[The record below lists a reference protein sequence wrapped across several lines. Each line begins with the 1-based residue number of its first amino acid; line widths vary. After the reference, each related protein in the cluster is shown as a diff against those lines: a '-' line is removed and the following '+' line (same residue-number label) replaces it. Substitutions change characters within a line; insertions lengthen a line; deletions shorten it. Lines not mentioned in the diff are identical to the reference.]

1 MFTRYVFNF
10 ISISFFFRFGYR
22 VQLLLGEEDQKVATI
37 AIFVHEIMEAEMASF
52 RRENLM
58 HQVYG
63 VKNWISDCLAYL
75 QNFLQKGLKSSALP
89 LTKSQRIKAKRKYF
103 LLYFSSSQ
111 MKICHFYFIFS
122 VNDTHDN

>member
-1 MFTRYVFNF
+1 MCTRYIQFYFDF
-10 ISISFFFRFGYR
+10 IFLDL
-22 VQLLLGEEDQKVATI
+22 VAECMQLLLGEEDQKVATI

-103 LLYFSSSQ
+103 L
-111 MKICHFYFIFS
+111 
-122 VNDTHDN
+122 

>member
-1 MFTRYVFNF
+1 M
-10 ISISFFFRFGYR
+10 
-22 VQLLLGEEDQKVATI
+22 QLLPGEEDQKVATI

-63 VKNWISDCLAYL
+63 VKNWIADCLAYL

-89 LTKSQRIKAKRKYF
+89 LTKSQRIKAKRKYS

>member
-1 MFTRYVFNF
+1 M
-10 ISISFFFRFGYR
+10 
-22 VQLLLGEEDQKVATI
+22 QLLFGEEDQKVATI

-75 QNFLQKGLKSSALP
+75 QNFLQKGLKSSAHP
-89 LTKSQRIKAKRKYF
+89 LTKSQRIKAKKNTSYD
-103 LLYFSSSQ
+103 
-111 MKICHFYFIFS
+111 IFQ
-122 VNDTHDN
+122 VA

>member
-1 MFTRYVFNF
+1 
-10 ISISFFFRFGYR
+10 
-22 VQLLLGEEDQKVATI
+22 
-37 AIFVHEIMEAEMASF
+37 
-52 RRENLM
+52 M

-103 LLYFSSSQ
+103 LLVYFSSSQ

>member
-1 MFTRYVFNF
+1 MLGFGL
-10 ISISFFFRFGYR
+10 FFWFGLKASTTR
-22 VQLLLGEEDQKVATI
+22 VQYREQGKVEDQKVATI

-63 VKNWISDCLAYL
+63 VKNWIADCLAYL

-89 LTKSQRIKAKRKYF
+89 LTKSYRTNAFFATISFQSYLTLF
-103 LLYFSSSQ
+103 
-111 MKICHFYFIFS
+111 
-122 VNDTHDN
+122 

>member
-1 MFTRYVFNF
+1 MYK
-10 ISISFFFRFGYR
+10 IYSISFRFHFFRFGCR

-103 LLYFSSSQ
+103 SG
-111 MKICHFYFIFS
+111 IIFFK
-122 VNDTHDN
+122 

>member
-1 MFTRYVFNF
+1 MFGMERLLWFWLVFGLVW
-10 ISISFFFRFGYR
+10 RPVLQEYYLQYR
-22 VQLLLGEEDQKVATI
+22 EQRKVEDQKVATI

-63 VKNWISDCLAYL
+63 VKNWIADCLAYL

-89 LTKSQRIKAKRKYF
+89 LTKSYRTNAFFATISFQSYLTLF
-103 LLYFSSSQ
+103 
-111 MKICHFYFIFS
+111 
-122 VNDTHDN
+122 

>member
-1 MFTRYVFNF
+1 MFTRYIIQFYF
-10 ISISFFFRFGYR
+10 DFFFFRFGCR

-89 LTKSQRIKAKRKYF
+89 LTKSQGIKARK
-103 LLYFSSSQ
+103 
-111 MKICHFYFIFS
+111 
-122 VNDTHDN
+122 NTNA